1 MGIGNT
7 LEAILTARPTVS
19 NHQHYDRKFSCTGS
33 SNCARHLG
41 LSYMV
46 LRVHFH
52 HLLRNLVLMSHTLA
66 IWPLTQTVPTQP
78 SILQRKENGK
88 IHGSE

>member
-1 MGIGNT
+1 MVIGNT
-7 LEAILTARPTVS
+7 VEAILRSSSTLS
-19 NHQHYDRKFSCTGS
+19 NHQHYHRKFSCTGS

-52 HLLRNLVLMSHTLA
+52 HLLRNLVLMSHTVA
-66 IWPLTQTVPTQP
+66 IWPFTQTAPTQLG
-78 SILQRKENGK
+78 IIERR
-88 IHGSE
+88 